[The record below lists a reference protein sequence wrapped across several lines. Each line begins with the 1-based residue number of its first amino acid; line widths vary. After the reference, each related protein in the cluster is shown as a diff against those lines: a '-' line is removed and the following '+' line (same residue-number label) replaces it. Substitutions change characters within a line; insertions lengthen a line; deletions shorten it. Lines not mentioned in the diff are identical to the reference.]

1 MRVCPAS
8 VYIYNDCCCPCL
20 FQMITAASS
29 RPVTARLPYTWL
41 TRLFCNVITLM
52 SITSDRL
59 ASRSWVRRMARE
71 IQKVSKKVQMCFS
84 HCYTFRAADGWRI
97 RRMGCIGRFDLT
109 YDNPQTLLVKPEKIS
124 PLIYSTTKHI
134 PKSSAADFWGYI
146 GLVPEKKKK
155 NSHKGLSQRSC
166 SRCHKTIF
174 PSVVTQPAS
183 L

>member
-1 MRVCPAS
+1 
-8 VYIYNDCCCPCL
+8 
-20 FQMITAASS
+20 
-29 RPVTARLPYTWL
+29 
-41 TRLFCNVITLM
+41 
-52 SITSDRL
+52 
-59 ASRSWVRRMARE
+59 
-71 IQKVSKKVQMCFS
+71 
-84 HCYTFRAADGWRI
+84 
-97 RRMGCIGRFDLT
+97 MGCIGRFDLT

-134 PKSSAADFWGYI
+134 PKSSAADFFLQGVYRF
-146 GLVPEKKKK
+146 GSGEEKKK